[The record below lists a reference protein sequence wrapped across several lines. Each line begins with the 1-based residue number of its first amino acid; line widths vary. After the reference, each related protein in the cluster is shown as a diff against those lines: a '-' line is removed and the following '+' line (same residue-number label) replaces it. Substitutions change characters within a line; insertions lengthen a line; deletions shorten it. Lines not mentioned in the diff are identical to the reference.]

1 MRRPRQTLRGGDGAG
16 FFRRRDGDLSRED
29 RADLL
34 QFQAYVR
41 GRISEMSQRMPPR
54 MGTREQVEL
63 SFLEEQVV
71 EDSMPSR
78 KRKLRDPLKGTPLKD
93 ISMTNL

>member
-1 MRRPRQTLRGGDGAG
+1 
-16 FFRRRDGDLSRED
+16 
-29 RADLL
+29 
-34 QFQAYVR
+34 
-41 GRISEMSQRMPPR
+41 MSQRMPPR
-54 MGTREQVEL
+54 MRTREQMEL

-78 KRKLRDPLKGTPLKD
+78 KRKLRDPLKDTPLKD